1 MSNYDE
7 VKNNQVT
14 ITLTLEQLALVTE
27 GLQSSI
33 ASLEER
39 VRQGGESQFDDPYL
53 EAFQK
58 ELAESRS
65 VWEKLD
71 AIWWT
76 ETKAD
81 EKF

>member
-7 VKNNQVT
+7 VKDNQVA
-14 ITLTLEQLALVTE
+14 ITLTLEQLALVTDALHSE
-27 GLQSSI
+27 VV
-33 ASLEER
+33 SLEER
-39 VRQGGESQFDDPYL
+39 VRQGEESQFDDPYL
-53 EAFQK
+53 DGFQ
-58 ELAESRS
+58 EHLAECRK
-65 VWEKLD
+65 VRDELD